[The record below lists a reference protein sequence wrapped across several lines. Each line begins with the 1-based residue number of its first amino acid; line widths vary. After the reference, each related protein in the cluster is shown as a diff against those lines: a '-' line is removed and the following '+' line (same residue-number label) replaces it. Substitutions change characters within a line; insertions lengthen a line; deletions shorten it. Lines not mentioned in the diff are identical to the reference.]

1 MTRILFVDDEEQVL
15 EGLRDTLRRQRNVW
29 DLEFALGGDAALE
42 ELAAGHF
49 DAVVTDM
56 RMPGMDGAELLTRV
70 ADLSP
75 DTARIILSGQTDL
88 QAALRAARVA
98 HQFLSKPCGGDEL
111 CNVLRRVLGLR
122 DLVTSEQ
129 IREAVGRIRTLPSP
143 PTIYAELMDALQS
156 PDTSASDV
164 SRIVCQ
170 DASLA
175 AKLLQIANSSFFG
188 LPRRLD
194 SVREAVVYLGTTVIR
209 GLFLSSATLRMLEG
223 ADGWLVSGEQ
233 VQEHALLVARVS
245 ERLLPEHN
253 EAAFTAGLLHD
264 IGKIVFLVEYGQR
277 YDAILRARPEPDALS
292 LPDRERL
299 EFGVTHPEIGAYLL
313 NLWGLPYPIIEAVA
327 YHHSPEQVEQSTFG
341 LLAAVHVADA
351 LVDEQQWG
359 AGARDLDPA
368 FLESLGV
375 AGSLTEWRELAA
387 EVVAGEVR

>member
-29 DLEFALGGDAALE
+29 ELEFALGGDAALA
-42 ELAAGHF
+42 ELAESHF
-49 DAVVTDM
+49 DVVVSDM

-122 DLVTSEQ
+122 DLVISES

-143 PTIYAELMDALQS
+143 PTIYADLMEALQS
-156 PDTSASDV
+156 AETSASDV
-164 SRIVCQ
+164 SRIVCR
-170 DASLA
+170 DAALA

-223 ADGWLVSGEQ
+223 ADGWVVSGESIH
-233 VQEHALLVARVS
+233 EHAVLVARVS
-245 ERLLPEHN
+245 ERLLPEHQ

-264 IGKIVFLVEYGQR
+264 IGKIVFLVEYGER
-277 YDAILRARPEPDALS
+277 YDALLNERAPDLPPLPE
-292 LPDRERL
+292 RERDA
-299 EFGVTHPEIGAYLL
+299 FDVSHPEIGAYLL

-351 LVDEQQWG
+351 LVDDAQG
-359 AGARDLDPA
+359 DRLAADLDAA

-375 AGSLTEWRELAA
+375 AGSLDEWRELTA
-387 EVVAGEVR
+387 EVVNGEVQ